1 MIILIIYLYF
11 LKNKETFQNDND
23 NFESKE
29 EWKNN
34 LATLKI
40 FIDTNN
46 SVPFTDGDTEI
57 EKKIA
62 QWYIIQANRYFD
74 YLDFDFNKNSLKFFV
89 QYPELRNEWEIF
101 LFLDDYKDVF
111 YFDFSDYNFMKIEYM
126 KNWVYYTDEIIQF
139 INENNRLPKKDGE
152 YEKEKE
158 LGLIITNIIANY
170 VNFTFNFITEN
181 NFMKNIY
188 VRKTFNKFL
197 ENDLYRKLIIN
208 NKLYDSLTKF
218 NWNTYLDN
226 LKKFLNNNRILP
238 SYQNEPLLYN
248 FYIKQSKNYEDFLD
262 YNFKETEKIIYFINY
277 NELLYLWEE
286 FIFNSLYSNIINI
299 NFIKYDFFNQGFVN
313 EWNKKLN
320 QVKEFINLNN
330 SIPLKKNEGNSI
342 NNTNEDE
349 LAGWLIKARELI
361 VNYMFN
367 FLETDNYMKNP
378 MIRNKFLEF
387 IGRDINGEFLEEDGK
402 DYREYIELN
411 FPNKVLWDLN
421 FEEENIDVDN
431 LVGFLDK
438 DISLVNTEMYLNVK
452 NFLTNSLKEKFFDIY
467 KNKVN
472 NKHELYYRNDK
483 LFKYKIND
491 NKNQQNF
498 KFVLNIY
505 NRDSPDNLWVYADL
519 IYDIST
525 TNTFI
530 HNLKLIGIGYQE
542 NILFESLKTRGTK
555 IIDNKGIDCSLSDT
569 KECKIG
575 SDILSSTRLDQ
586 GVYRC
591 FNKDATTEY
600 ECVSPD
606 RNNQVGIWDTECI
619 NNEDCTFYKK
629 NKNYNNELG
638 GCVNGYCQ
646 FPLNMTNTSYKN
658 HDNKEP
664 LCYNCKPIYKNYNI
678 YDNDDNNYYEEEEGL
693 EDCIGIDCYKCCND
707 QLDKKLYPN
716 LESPD
721 FSFQNDMFIREQ
733 KENRELLES
742 KNLKIGF

>member
-1 MIILIIYLYF
+1 MVILIIYLYF

-29 EWKNN
+29 EWEKN
-34 LATLKI
+34 LETLKL

-46 SVPFTDGDTEI
+46 SVPYTNGDTEV
-57 EKKIA
+57 EREIA
-62 QWYIIQANRYFD
+62 PWYIIQANRYFD

-89 QYPELRNEWEIF
+89 QYPELRNEWEKF
-101 LFLDDYKDVF
+101 LFLDDYRDVF

-126 KNWVYYTDEIIQF
+126 RNYVYYTDEIIQF
-139 INENNRLPKKDGE
+139 INENDRLPKKDGE

-170 VNFTFNFITEN
+170 INFTFNFITEN
-181 NFMKNIY
+181 NYMKNVYIKSSFLGLLNNFKY
-188 VRKTFNKFL
+188 NKH
-197 ENDLYRKLIIN
+197 ITN
-208 NKLYDSLTKF
+208 NEYYISLWEY
-218 NWNTYLDN
+218 NWNTYLNN
-226 LKKFLNNNRILP
+226 LKQYVNVNLILP
-238 SYQNEPLLYN
+238 TYYNEPLIYH
-248 FYIKQSKNYEDFLD
+248 FHEQQKTYYKEYLD
-262 YNFKETEKIIYFINY
+262 YDIKESDDSIYFFKHSK
-277 NELLYLWEE
+277 LRYLWEI
-286 FIFNSLYSNIINI
+286 FIFDDRFTPFLNLNLSNYI
-299 NFIKYDFFNQGFVN
+299 FFNENFVKDWN
-313 EWNKKLN
+313 ENLSK
-320 QVKEFINLNN
+320 VKDFIDSNN
-330 SIPLKKNEGNSI
+330 SIPKRNNQGNSI
-342 NNTNEDE
+342 NNTNEDK
-349 LAGWLIKARELI
+349 LADWLSDAKEKY

-367 FLETDNYMKNP
+367 LLEKDNYMKNP
-378 MIRNKFLEF
+378 EIRNSFLEF
-387 IGRDINGEFLEEDGK
+387 IGRDEKGEFSEEMGD
-402 DYREYIELN
+402 DYREYIEID
-411 FPNKVLWDLN
+411 FPSEGLGNLDFKDIDFSIDDLS
-421 FEEENIDVDN
+421 
-431 LVGFLDK
+431 GFINK
-438 DISLVNTEMYLNVK
+438 DISLVNTEIYLNVK
-452 NFLTNSLKEKFFDIY
+452 NFLTKNLKQKFFNAY
-467 KNKVN
+467 ENKAN
-472 NKHELYYRNDK
+472 EDNDLYFRNDK

-491 NKNQQNF
+491 SKNQQNF
-498 KFVLNIY
+498 KFILNIY
-505 NRDSPDNLWVYADL
+505 NRNAPDNLWVYADL
-519 IYDIST
+519 VYDIST

-530 HNLKLIGIGYQE
+530 HNLKLIGIGDQE
-542 NILFESLKTRGTK
+542 NILFESLKTSGTK
-555 IIDNKGIDCSLSDT
+555 IIDNDGLDCSLSDT

-575 SDILSSTRLDQ
+575 SEILSSDRLDQ

-591 FNKDATTEY
+591 FNKDATTEN

-606 RNNQVGIWDTECI
+606 RNNKVGIWDTECI

-678 YDNDDNNYYEEEEGL
+678 YNHDDKNYYEKEEGL
-693 EDCIGIDCYKCCND
+693 EDCIGADCYKCCND

-721 FSFQNDMFIREQ
+721 FAFKNDIFIREQ